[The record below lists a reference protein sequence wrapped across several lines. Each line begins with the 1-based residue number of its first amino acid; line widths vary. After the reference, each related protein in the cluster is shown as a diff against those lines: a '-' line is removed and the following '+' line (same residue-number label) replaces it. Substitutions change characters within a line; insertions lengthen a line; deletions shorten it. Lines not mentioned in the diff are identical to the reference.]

1 MFLVVKFVCV
11 VKESEKPQEDLCGN
25 MINRTIVIGDL
36 HGCYAEAIE
45 LLDKIAV
52 TSCDRV
58 IFVGDLIDRG
68 PENAKCVDLAMQYEC
83 VLGNHEDRH
92 IRYVQQERQGLVLGT
107 LPSTHAFTRSQ
118 LRPEHYTY
126 FESLPLF
133 IKLPEYNSVVVH
145 GGVWPGI
152 PLEQQKKELLIRMQF
167 INPAKSKKTYWAM
180 KRPVH
185 SKENELEVIHDESFK
200 FWTEFWDGPE
210 RIIFGHSVLNKP
222 LVTEKAVGIDGGCVF
237 GDKLWAF
244 VLPDNIIVE
253 VPSKQPARNNPD
265 IKLHLFHGDV
275 GTY

>member
-1 MFLVVKFVCV
+1 MGFKPVKGKSLVNTT
-11 VKESEKPQEDLCGN
+11 G
-25 MINRTIVIGDL
+25 RIVMIGDP
-36 HGCYAEAIE
+36 HGC
-45 LLDKIAV
+45 LDECLEMLDTLKV
-52 TSCDRV
+52 TSADTV
-58 IFVGDLIDRG
+58 IFLGDLVDRG
-68 PENAKCVDLAMQYEC
+68 PYNDGCVDLAMQHEC
-83 VLGNHEDRH
+83 ILGNHEDRH
-92 IRYVQQERQGLVLGT
+92 LRYYWKERKGEELGQ
-107 LPSTHAFTRSQ
+107 LPPTHAFTRSQ

-126 FESLPLF
+126 FESLPHFLR
-133 IKLPEYNSVVVH
+133 LPQYNSVAVH
-145 GGVWPGI
+145 GGVFPGVSI
-152 PLEQQKKELLIRMQF
+152 EDQNAELLIRMQF

-185 SKENELEVIHDESFK
+185 SKENELEVMHDESFK
-200 FWTEFWDGPE
+200 FWTELWDGPE

-244 VLPDNIIVE
+244 VLPDNIIIE